1 MSTAIAV
8 AKRQLRHPLL
18 QEKTRRTT
26 VVGRARMGV
35 VANVNSPRR
44 MTIHTTRAV
53 SSSDPPPPSSSTSSD
68 DTTAPPPSPT
78 ARSYHLDHHHN
89 PPPPPPPH
97 NDHHQFFHSLN
108 EDTPFQLCF
117 LRHGQSTWNRDNRFI
132 GWTDTPLTDD
142 GVLEARIAGQMMR
155 KSGIRFDEVHTSL
168 LRRSIRTTNLVLM
181 ELHQEY
187 IPVYKHWRL
196 NERSYGDLVG
206 QHKKEAVLKFGKDQ
220 VKRWRRSYDE
230 PPPPMQPN
238 HPYHPAND
246 PRYGH
251 MLEDIP
257 LTESLQ
263 DTVARSS
270 VYWDEVLAPALQ
282 QGKTL
287 LVVGH
292 ENNLRSLLMRL
303 EDISQ
308 EDVLHLNLPR
318 AVPLAYRL
326 DEHLKPIDTRGN
338 GQYDEATG
346 LLRGTW
352 LGGDQAVKE
361 ILHRDYQQ
369 VYDTTVTHNLELQR
383 HSQRDKWNAW
393 MEFLVGQPSPYQ
405 QAVGSGSVGEV
416 GGDHNNNH
424 HHHQTKHQHSTAAVS
439 QQLPPQHEVDVCVAE
454 KGEFPN
460 TDPVPALEVDPLDD
474 CRHGRGCGNTAS
486 SSSTTTNT
494 FAPVPEST
502 TSSADETRAAA

>member
-1 MSTAIAV
+1 
-8 AKRQLRHPLL
+8 
-18 QEKTRRTT
+18 
-26 VVGRARMGV
+26 MGV

-53 SSSDPPPPSSSTSSD
+53 SSSAPPPPPSSSSSSSD

-78 ARSYHLDHHHN
+78 ARSYHLDQHHHN
-89 PPPPPPPH
+89 PPPPH

-251 MLEDIP
+251 VSDVMDDFSAGRSDRWKIMRFRSPFLSHTHHF
-257 LTESLQ
+257 LTPTIYVSFLILADVRRHSIDRILTRHCRTFECILG
-263 DTVARSS
+263 RSI
-270 VYWDEVLAPALQ
+270 
-282 QGKTL
+282 G
-287 LVVGH
+287 
-292 ENNLRSLLMRL
+292 
-303 EDISQ
+303 
-308 EDVLHLNLPR
+308 
-318 AVPLAYRL
+318 
-326 DEHLKPIDTRGN
+326 
-338 GQYDEATG
+338 TG
-346 LLRGTW
+346 LATRENF
-352 LGGDQAVKE
+352 V
-361 ILHRDYQQ
+361 
-369 VYDTTVTHNLELQR
+369 
-383 HSQRDKWNAW
+383 
-393 MEFLVGQPSPYQ
+393 
-405 QAVGSGSVGEV
+405 SGR
-416 GGDHNNNH
+416 
-424 HHHQTKHQHSTAAVS
+424 T
-439 QQLPPQHEVDVCVAE
+439 
-454 KGEFPN
+454 
-460 TDPVPALEVDPLDD
+460 
-474 CRHGRGCGNTAS
+474 
-486 SSSTTTNT
+486 
-494 FAPVPEST
+494 
-502 TSSADETRAAA
+502 